1 MRLIINLFRSYPG
14 QTAVMLLAI
23 LFAGLADGISISAL
37 LPLLNFVINRNGA
50 EVSEPI
56 NDVTS
61 GDSSEFEELV
71 TGALLSAGIEPT
83 IGALLVIIVLAITFK
98 SVLLLIAKKHIGY
111 TVANVTTD
119 LRLAL
124 LRSILGSRWDY
135 FLHQPVGRLANSM
148 ASETLR
154 ASQSYVY
161 ATQMLALMVQTVV
174 YLGIAVM
181 VSWKATLIALAVG
194 TLVLGVSYF
203 LVKMSR
209 KAGKRQT
216 NLFKSLLSRLTDT
229 LQSVK
234 PLKAMAREDLADSVL
249 KTETS
254 RLNEALQ
261 KEVFSKAVLEAVQD
275 PMFAAVI
282 AAGIFVALERW
293 GMPLATVMV
302 LVILLARVL
311 SQLSKVQKQY
321 QKLVTTES
329 AYWSLRGA
337 ITEAEQAREIS
348 TGRIEPALV
357 RSIRFDDVS
366 FSHGSTPVLDKLN
379 LEIPAGSLTTL
390 VGASGGGKTTVLD
403 LIMGLHRPQS
413 GKICIDD
420 VALDDIDLSRWRR
433 QIGYVPQEQ
442 LLLHDSVQ
450 TNVTLGDP
458 DLTES
463 DTEYALKAAG
473 AWEFVSALPQGI
485 HSTVGERGAKLS
497 GGQRQRILIARAL
510 AHRPKVLILDEATSA
525 LDPESEAV
533 ISKTLQRLRGDYTIV
548 AVSHQPALVHAADR
562 VYRFER
568 GKAIEHEIGAGA
580 QVDGAASAQGLFQ
593 SF

>member
-37 LPLLNFVINRNGA
+37 LPLLNFVINRSG
-50 EVSEPI
+50 SETPAPVT
-56 NDVTS
+56 DVTS
-61 GDSSEFEELV
+61 GDSSSFEEFV
-71 TGALLSAGIEPT
+71 TGTLQSFGIEPT
-83 IGALLVIIVLAITFK
+83 IGALLVIIVIAITFK
-98 SVLLLIAKKHIGY
+98 SLLLLIAKKHIGY

-124 LRSILGSRWDY
+124 LRSILGSRWEY

-181 VSWKATLIALAVG
+181 VSWKATLVALAIG
-194 TLVLGVSYF
+194 TLVLGVSYY

-234 PLKAMAREDLADSVL
+234 PLKAMAREELADSVL
-249 KTETS
+249 EAETS

-261 KEVFSKAVLEAVQD
+261 KEVFSKAMLEAVQD

-293 GMPLATVMV
+293 GMPLATVTV

-329 AYWSLRGA
+329 AYWSLLGA
-337 ITEAEQAREIS
+337 IQEAEEAKEVS
-348 TGRIEPALV
+348 SGYIEPSLE
-357 RSIRFDDVS
+357 REIRFDNVS
-366 FSHGSTPVLDKLN
+366 FAYGDTPILDN
-379 LEIPAGSLTTL
+379 LSLVIPAGSLTAL

-403 LIMGLHRPQS
+403 LIIGLHRPQS
-413 GKICIDD
+413 GKLLVDD
-420 VALDDIDLSRWRR
+420 VPLEQLDLSRWRR

-442 LLLHDSVQ
+442 LLLHDSVL
-450 TNVTLGDP
+450 TNVTLGDHGLSEA
-458 DLTES
+458 DA
-463 DTEYALKAAG
+463 EYALRAAG
-473 AWEFVSALPQGI
+473 AWEFVSNLPQGM

-497 GGQRQRILIARAL
+497 GGQRQRVMIARAL

-568 GKAIEHEIGAGA
+568 GKAIEHEPGAGKQA
-580 QVDGAASAQGLFQ
+580 GIAAPAQGLFQ